1 MNGIVGIPMQVIVT
15 SELDR
20 SLHSSLRVLTRRLS
34 EDDAEAFVRMA
45 EAFTS
50 PGDRRNADAVLQLS
64 IAANREVYED
74 LRRRDPEMCE
84 ALRELMK
91 DEIQQER
98 QEAADIALIAV
109 IRNVMKSFGVDATKA
124 MDSMGISPADQLRYA
139 ARL

>member
-1 MNGIVGIPMQVIVT
+1 MHRHEPRSEGIIA
-15 SELDR
+15 
-20 SLHSSLRVLTRRLS
+20 TRGTVRART
-34 EDDAEAFVRMA
+34 AEPCA
-45 EAFTS
+45 
-50 PGDRRNADAVLQLS
+50 G
-64 IAANREVYED
+64 
-74 LRRRDPEMCE
+74 RRDPEMCE